1 MPIYVTVLESQ
12 LEELRHRAHVR
23 RLRVVE
29 GVAFSVNGEGV
40 YHAFSEHPP
49 YQPVGNPVPAF
60 FVVKEGS
67 RLPAD
72 VAATLNDMGAAADTP
87 VVVLDEAGLE
97 TPVAFMGPELADG
110 CVLHVIA
117 PKKDALK
124 RTAGLLESD
133 MLAERRALIVGL
145 GSFGSTVAVE
155 LAKAGVGKFALV
167 DSDRLEPGN
176 IMRHQCSLADIG
188 RYKTLAVRDA
198 ILARNPDAAV
208 DTCECDV
215 NEDLGMLRGNA
226 SASDVV
232 ICLTDQG
239 RSRFNCNAAAVAAGR
254 PALFGRAIT
263 RAAGGDVFRYR
274 PGGPCLACLFN
285 QGMATGEDEI
295 SSQRQAA
302 ADTPDYAPE
311 GFDKTLVQPGL
322 AADIAPIVQMV
333 VKLALIEMAP
343 RGVAHW
349 DRLREDMEAPFY
361 IWANSRDEIYRDWQ
375 PMQFFYNRN
384 SILRWYGVRVTRDAS
399 CMTCGLSS

>member
-1 MPIYVTVLESQ
+1 MPFFVTVLESQ
-12 LEELRHRAHVR
+12 LDELRRRAHTR

-29 GVAFSVNGEGV
+29 GVAFAVHGEGV

-60 FVVKEGS
+60 FVVKDGS
-67 RLPAD
+67 RLPAN
-72 VAATLNDMGAAADTP
+72 VTGSLADMGAAEDTP

-97 TPVAFMGPELADG
+97 APVAYMGPGLDET
-110 CVLHVIA
+110 CVLHVIS
-117 PKKDALK
+117 PKKDAAK
-124 RTAGLLESD
+124 RRVGLLESD
-133 MLAERRALIVGL
+133 MLAERRVLVVGL

-167 DSDRLEPGN
+167 DGDRLEPGN
-176 IMRHQCSLADIG
+176 IMRHQCGLADIG

-198 ILARNPDAAV
+198 ILARNPDAGV
-208 DTCECDV
+208 ETWECDV
-215 NEDLGMLRGNA
+215 NSDLSMLRRNVTG
-226 SASDVV
+226 SDVL

-254 PALFGRAIT
+254 PALFARAIT

-285 QGMATGEDEI
+285 QGLAPGEDEV
-295 SSQRQAA
+295 SNSRQAA
-302 ADTPDYAPE
+302 EEAPDYAPE
-311 GFDKTLVQPGL
+311 GYDERLVQPGL

-333 VKLALIEMAP
+333 VKLALVEMAP
-343 RGVAHW
+343 RGAAHW
-349 DRLREDMEAPFY
+349 ERLREDLSAPFY
-361 IWANSRDEIYRDWQ
+361 IWANSRDEIYQDWQ
-375 PMQFFYNRN
+375 PMQYFFNRN
-384 SILRWYGVRVTRDAS
+384 SILRWYGVRAERDAA